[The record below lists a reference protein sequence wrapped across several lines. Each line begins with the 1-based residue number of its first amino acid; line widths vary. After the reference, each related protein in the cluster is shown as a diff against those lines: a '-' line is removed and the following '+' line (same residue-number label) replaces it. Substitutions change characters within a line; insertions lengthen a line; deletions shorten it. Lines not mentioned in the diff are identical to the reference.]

1 LASASSQSAALII
14 SLKKPST
21 MTVYDGLLEQIRTSF
36 TEAECEVELLE
47 AARYHDID
55 MVLA

>member
-1 LASASSQSAALII
+1 
-14 SLKKPST
+14 